1 MALPLLSGALK
12 MLGGGDVAKKL
23 ASAGGNILL
32 NKVSE
37 KYGLDMSSPDFD
49 KEAAEAMLADKVE
62 SNKLIVD
69 MRAHEVEET
78 KARLLDVQDARK
90 QEQFADLVKLL
101 AIGLSVIY
109 VIVMGCLFF
118 LANDKLE
125 PWAEANLNQMIS
137 VLNNLLIATWAFFF
151 GSSVGSKQKSAQQA
165 EDEKRDDI
173 LESQKSRVVEQVS
186 TQRPIHQPTEP
197 QPTEPDELDNILHK
211 SISTTRPTSAGD
223 SLL

>member
-1 MALPLLSGALK
+1 
-12 MLGGGDVAKKL
+12 
-23 ASAGGNILL
+23 
-32 NKVSE
+32 
-37 KYGLDMSSPDFD
+37 MSSPDFD

-101 AIGLSVIY
+101 AIGLSIIY

-118 LANDKLE
+118 LATDKLE

-186 TQRPIHQPTEP
+186 TQRPIHQPTQPATP
-197 QPTEPDELDNILHK
+197 QPTEPDELDKIVHE
-211 SISTTRPTSAGD
+211 SISTTRPTSAGE